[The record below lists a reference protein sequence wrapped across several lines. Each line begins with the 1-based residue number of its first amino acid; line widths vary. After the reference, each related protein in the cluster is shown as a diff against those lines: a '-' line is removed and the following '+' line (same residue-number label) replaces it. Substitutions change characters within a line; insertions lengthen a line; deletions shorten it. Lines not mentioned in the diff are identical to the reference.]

1 VLLPLVANASQSD
14 VMPDGSAVI
23 TTLIVDDERDVRTLV
38 RLVVEAA
45 DNGLQVVGEAA
56 DGTEALDRWHE
67 HRPTVVVLDNRM
79 PGLTGLQV
87 AERILAESAEQQ
99 IILFSAY
106 IDDEIIGEARRVG
119 IRRVLDKT
127 QIDRLP
133 QELWAM
139 AEPA

>member
-1 VLLPLVANASQSD
+1 L
-14 VMPDGSAVI
+14 I
-23 TTLIVDDERDVRTLV
+23 TTLIVDDEGDIRTLV

-67 HRPTVVVLDNRM
+67 HHPTVVVLDNRM

-87 AERILAESAEQQ
+87 AERILAESAEQS

-106 IDDEIIGEARRVG
+106 LDDELVGEARRVG